1 MKSPKITKDGGATA
15 KSIAIL
21 NKHKNIGLYLFKNV
35 ANNTNEKIAN
45 PPLLLQYCYI
55 LLSKTA

>member
-1 MKSPKITKDGGATA
+1 MKSPKITKDGVATA

-35 ANNTNEKIAN
+35 SNNTNEKIAN
-45 PPLLLQYCYI
+45 PPPLLQY
-55 LLSKTA
+55 